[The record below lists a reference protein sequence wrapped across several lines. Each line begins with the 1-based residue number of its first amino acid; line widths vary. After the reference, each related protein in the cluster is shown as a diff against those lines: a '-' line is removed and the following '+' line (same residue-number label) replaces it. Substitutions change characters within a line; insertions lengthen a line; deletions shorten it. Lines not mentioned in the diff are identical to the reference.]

1 MSGLAEVFARTAEEN
16 RAAFIPYL
24 TGGDPDLGTA
34 AELLAALVDAGADII
49 EIGVP
54 FSDPIADGPVNQRSA
69 TRALASGTTL
79 SGILDLVAKH
89 RSRSEVPIVLFSYF
103 NPMFVRGAREFAA
116 QAADSGVDG
125 VLCVDLPP
133 GEAAKGFAPALQKQ
147 GIDTIFL
154 LSPTSTR
161 KRIQEVSEAATG
173 FVYYVSR
180 TGVTGVQAELE
191 KELGKE
197 VKRVRRRLQLPLAV
211 GFGIS
216 TPDQVTSVAKIAD
229 GVVVGSALVRIVEEH
244 RGTPDLVDLL
254 GAAAHS
260 LAEATH
266 RGRTRRSRG

>member
-1 MSGLAEVFARTAEEN
+1 MSRLEAVFAEVAEED

-34 AELLAALVDAGADII
+34 SELVATLVDSGADII

-69 TRALASGTTL
+69 TRALEAGTTL
-79 SGILDLVAKH
+79 SGILDLVARH
-89 RSRSEVPIVLFSYF
+89 RSRSDVPIVLFSYF
-103 NPMFVRGAREFAA
+103 NPLFVRGAREFAS

-133 GEAAKGFAPALQKQ
+133 AEATSDFAPALREQ

-161 KRIQEVSEAATG
+161 ERIKEVSEIASG

-180 TGVTGVQAELE
+180 TGVTGVRSELE
-191 KELGKE
+191 KELGRE
-197 VKRVRRRLQLPLAV
+197 VKRVAKRLELPLAV

-216 TPDQVTSVAKIAD
+216 TAEQVSKVAKIAD
-229 GVVVGSALVRIVEEH
+229 GVVVGSALVRIIEENQ
-244 RGTPDLVDLL
+244 GNPDLARIL
-254 GAAAHS
+254 GSQARLFAA
-260 LAEATH
+260 ATH
-266 RGRTRRSRG
+266 RRRSRR